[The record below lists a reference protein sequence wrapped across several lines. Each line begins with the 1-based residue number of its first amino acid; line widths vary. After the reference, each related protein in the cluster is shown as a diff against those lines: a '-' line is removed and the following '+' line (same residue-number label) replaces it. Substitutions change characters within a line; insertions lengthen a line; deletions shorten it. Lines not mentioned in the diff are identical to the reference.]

1 MRLLVRSEF
10 LQAVWGTRMFWG
22 RRAIQGSM
30 GVAEE
35 HGACA
40 CDGTYGRWKHWGCC
54 HRSAAPGE
62 MARGVQVT
70 LLVSMIVRGYMML
83 TYAVDCI
90 SNYRALL
97 TGALPVQA
105 HAK

>member
-1 MRLLVRSEF
+1 MRLLARSEF
-10 LQAVWGTRMFWG
+10 LQAAWGTRMSWG
-22 RRAIQGSM
+22 RRAIQGFM
-30 GVAEE
+30 GVARE

-40 CDGTYGRWKHWGCC
+40 CDGTYGRRKHWGCC

-62 MARGVQVT
+62 TARGVQVT

-90 SNYRALL
+90 SNYRALA
-97 TGALPVQA
+97 TGTLPVQA
-105 HAK
+105 PAN

>member
-1 MRLLVRSEF
+1 
-10 LQAVWGTRMFWG
+10 
-22 RRAIQGSM
+22 M
-30 GVAEE
+30 GVAGE

-40 CDGTYGRWKHWGCC
+40 CDGTYGRRKHW
-54 HRSAAPGE
+54 SAAPGE
-62 MARGVQVT
+62 TARGVQVT

-105 HAK
+105 HAN